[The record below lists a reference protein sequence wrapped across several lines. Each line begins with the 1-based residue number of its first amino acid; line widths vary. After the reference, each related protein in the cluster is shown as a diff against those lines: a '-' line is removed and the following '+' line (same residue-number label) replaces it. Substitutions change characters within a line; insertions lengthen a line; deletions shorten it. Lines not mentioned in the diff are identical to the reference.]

1 MNAAGELGKRIKPSR
16 KRVRRMPSRKFL
28 GLSAQ
33 LERASHEP
41 SGGARTEASRAH
53 ARKPGK
59 RSNPAWTQHTVMLEK
74 ETHHAALAILLRQD
88 DGTDVSDLLNSL
100 LAD

>member
-1 MNAAGELGKRIKPSR
+1 
-16 KRVRRMPSRKFL
+16 MPSRKFS
-28 GLSAQ
+28 GLRAE
-33 LERASHEP
+33 LERASQEP
-41 SGGARTEASRAH
+41 SGGARTAH

-74 ETHHAALAILLRQD
+74 ETHRAALAILLRQD

-100 LAD
+100 LADWVRQHRATA